1 VAKGN
6 DTYEELENTIKAV
19 NTIGLK
25 GICAYSQTHS
35 LVTWAQKNHLKM
47 GEMVNFRILHNYSS
61 ILFQQELSTSRI

>member
-35 LVTWAQKNHLKM
+35 LVT
-47 GEMVNFRILHNYSS
+47 
-61 ILFQQELSTSRI
+61 